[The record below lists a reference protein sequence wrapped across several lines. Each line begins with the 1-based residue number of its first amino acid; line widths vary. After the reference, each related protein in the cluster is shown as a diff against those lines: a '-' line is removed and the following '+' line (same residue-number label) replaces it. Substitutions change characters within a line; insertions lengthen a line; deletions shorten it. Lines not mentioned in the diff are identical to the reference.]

1 MKQSDVFKE
10 CLTHLPESVLADFG
24 PLTGGV
30 LSTLAQQELQRR
42 AALALQSIPGDYV
55 VDLLLGRAYQNK
67 TVADVL
73 AE

>member
-1 MKQSDVFKE
+1 MKQNDVFKE
-10 CLTHLPESVLADFG
+10 CLTQLPESVLADFG

-55 VDLLLGRAYQNK
+55 VDLLLGRAYPSK

>member
-1 MKQSDVFKE
+1 MKQNDVFKE
-10 CLTHLPESVLADFG
+10 CLTQLPAPVLVDFG

-42 AALALQSIPGDYV
+42 AALALQNIPVDCV
-55 VDLLLGRAYQNK
+55 VDLLLGRAYPSK